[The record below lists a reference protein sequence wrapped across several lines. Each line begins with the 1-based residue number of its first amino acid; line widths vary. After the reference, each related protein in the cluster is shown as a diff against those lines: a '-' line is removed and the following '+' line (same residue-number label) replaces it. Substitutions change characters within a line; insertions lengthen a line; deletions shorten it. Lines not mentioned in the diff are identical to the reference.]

1 MVPAADLRVDVK
13 PSSFNIP
20 DVYES
25 QLFHGPRFHGLDQL
39 HGCSEEGIVVTAKSA
54 PAASTWMMEP
64 ARGQWLAD
72 PLVIDVA
79 LQAVILWSQQMRG
92 KPCLPCAVTN
102 YRQFRRS
109 FPREG
114 TRITVKVRPG
124 ADQLIR
130 CEIEFMDAA
139 GQLVARMEGCENVA
153 EASLVNAFRRTT
165 IE

>member
-1 MVPAADLRVDVK
+1 MV
-13 PSSFNIP
+13 
-20 DVYES
+20 
-25 QLFHGPRFHGLDQL
+25 
-39 HGCSEEGIVVTAKSA
+39 
-54 PAASTWMMEP
+54 EP

-72 PLVIDVA
+72 PLAIDVA

-109 FPREG
+109 FPRDG
-114 TRITVKVRPG
+114 TRIIVRVRPG

-130 CEIEFMDAA
+130 CDIEFTDANS
-139 GQLVARMEGCENVA
+139 QLVARMEGCENVA
-153 EASLVNAFRRTT
+153 ETSLVNAFRRTT